1 MKEACLLESGSQT
14 VLLARSN
21 SADFDVQPRGWLREL
36 LMVAQNRAAEQN
48 QRTMGGAGDRSSCV

>member
-36 LMVAQNRAAEQN
+36 LMVAQNRAAE
-48 QRTMGGAGDRSSCV
+48 